1 MTQRKIGRPKLKTSE
16 RKSSFTLTMK
26 KEHLKALK
34 KLGEGNA
41 SKGLETLLKEFL
53 NKRGEYDKR
62 ADD

>member
-1 MTQRKIGRPKLKTSE
+1 MTQRKIGRPKLKAND
-16 RKSSFTLTMK
+16 KKASFTLTMK

-41 SKGLETLLKEFL
+41 SKGLETLLKNYL

-62 ADD
+62 TDD